1 MSGIT
6 SNDKAQ
12 PRRWKLYFSM
22 TFLALLGAAGT
33 VAWIELQESNFQAEY
48 FHQQARA
55 STWKIEPGADQGI
68 WLPSSGPYEQRL
80 GYAQLKDFLP
90 RMAAAGFSVTAQAR
104 QSPGFRS
111 IVDQGFFPIYRE
123 KSQAGLS
130 ILDRHDQA
138 LYDSQYPRLQYPNF
152 EAIPPV
158 LVEALLFI
166 ENRDLLDP
174 AHPKHNP
181 AVDWGRLAQVAFG
194 QALRQVNLGGGGRAG
209 GSTLATQIE
218 KFRHSPGGR
227 THDTDDKF
235 HQMMSAALRAYQ
247 DGEETLPAR
256 RRIVLDFVNSVPL
269 GGIPG
274 YGEVNGLGDG
284 LWAWYGRDFAS
295 VNQLLAD
302 PKAELTE
309 RALAFKQAL
318 SLFVAQRRPSGLLG
332 DTTGRLNTLT
342 DSYIRLLAEDHLI
355 PADLR
360 KTYDMAN
367 LPQADIVDDV
377 ALGGEARLTATSA
390 GEQESRMNALLVW
403 SVLIVGVI
411 LLALMAWRIWRET
424 QRKA

>member
-1 MSGIT
+1 MSST
-6 SNDKAQ
+6 ASNDKPQ
-12 PRRWKLYFSM
+12 PRRWKLY
-22 TFLALLGAAGT
+22 LALTILSVGAAAGAA
-33 VAWIELQESNFQAEY
+33 AWIEIQESNFQAEY
-48 FHQQARA
+48 FSQLAKT
-55 STWKIEPGADQGI
+55 STWKLEPGEDKGI
-68 WLPSSGPYEQRL
+68 WLPNSGPYEQRL
-80 GYAQLKDFLP
+80 GYAQLKGFLP
-90 RMAAAGFSVTAQAR
+90 RMAGAGFTVTAQAR
-104 QSPGFRS
+104 QSPGFRD
-111 IVDQGFFPIYRE
+111 IVGQGYFPIYHE
-123 KSQAGLS
+123 KSRAGLS
-130 ILDRHDQA
+130 ILDRHNQA

-174 AHPKHNP
+174 KTPKRNP
-181 AVDWGRLAQVAFG
+181 AVDWGRLSRVAVG
-194 QALRQVNLGGGGRAG
+194 EALRRAHLGGSGRAG

-235 HQMMSAALRAYQ
+235 HQMISAALRAYQ

-355 PADLR
+355 PAD
-360 KTYDMAN
+360 
-367 LPQADIVDDV
+367 
-377 ALGGEARLTATSA
+377 
-390 GEQESRMNALLVW
+390 
-403 SVLIVGVI
+403 
-411 LLALMAWRIWRET
+411 
-424 QRKA
+424 